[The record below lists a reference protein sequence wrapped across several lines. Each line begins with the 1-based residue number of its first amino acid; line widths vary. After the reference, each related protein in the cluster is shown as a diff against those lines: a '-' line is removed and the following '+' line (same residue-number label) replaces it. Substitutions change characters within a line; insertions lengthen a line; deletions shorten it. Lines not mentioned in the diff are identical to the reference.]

1 MEEKIYVGSGKS
13 KFDGNLVSCSLC
25 LTDLPAEHIYEYNN
39 KKYIKLNVQKKK
51 EEDQYGKTHSVSV
64 DTWKPEP
71 KKEDLSAKLES
82 FKVSPN
88 DPDLPF

>member
-51 EEDQYGKTHSVSV
+51 EEDQYGKTHSVSI
-64 DTWKPEP
+64 DTWKPDA
-71 KKEDLSAKLES
+71 KKETAPPVKEKD
-82 FKVSPN
+82 
-88 DPDLPF
+88 DLPF

>member
-25 LTDLPAEHIYEYNN
+25 LTDLPVEHIYEYNN

-71 KKEDLSAKLES
+71 KKEEIPP
-82 FKVSPN
+82 SPKE
-88 DPDLPF
+88 DLPF

>member
-1 MEEKIYVGSGKS
+1 MEDKIYVGSGTE

-25 LTDLPAEHIYEYNN
+25 LSDLPKEHVFEYSG
-39 KKYIKLNVQKKK
+39 IKLNVQKKK
-51 EEDQYGKTHSVSV
+51 QADEYGKTHYVAV

-71 KKEDLSAKLES
+71 KAEAVTTDSG
-82 FKVSPN
+82 

>member
-1 MEEKIYVGSGKS
+1 MEDKIYVGSGTE

-25 LTDLPAEHIYEYNN
+25 LTDLPKEHVFEYSG
-39 KKYIKLNVQKKK
+39 KKYIKLNIQKKK
-51 EEDQYGKTHSVSV
+51 QADEYGKTHFIAV

-71 KKEDLSAKLES
+71 KKEEKKSQEA
-82 FKVSPN
+82 FQN

>member
-1 MEEKIYVGSGKS
+1 MEDKIYVGSGTE

-25 LTDLPAEHIYEYNN
+25 LSDLPKEHVFEYSG

-51 EEDQYGKTHSVSV
+51 QADEYGKTHFVAV

-71 KKEDLSAKLES
+71 KAEPVSA
-82 FKVSPN
+82 N
-88 DPDLPF
+88 TGDPDLPF

>member
-25 LTDLPAEHIYEYNN
+25 LTDLPVEHIYEYNN

-51 EEDQYGKTHSVSV
+51 EEDQYGKSHSVSV
-64 DTWKPEP
+64 DTWKPEATKAVAP
-71 KKEDLSAKLES
+71 PVEEKD
-82 FKVSPN
+82 
-88 DPDLPF
+88 DLPF

>member
-1 MEEKIYVGSGKS
+1 M
-13 KFDGNLVSCSLC
+13 SCSLC

>member
-1 MEEKIYVGSGKS
+1 MEEKIFVGSGKS

-51 EEDQYGKTHSVSV
+51 EVCEDSQS
-64 DTWKPEP
+64 
-71 KKEDLSAKLES
+71 KLTEKDDATEVEAPS
-82 FKVSPN
+82 LEAVGQTNNFTKGHQ
-88 DPDLPF
+88 